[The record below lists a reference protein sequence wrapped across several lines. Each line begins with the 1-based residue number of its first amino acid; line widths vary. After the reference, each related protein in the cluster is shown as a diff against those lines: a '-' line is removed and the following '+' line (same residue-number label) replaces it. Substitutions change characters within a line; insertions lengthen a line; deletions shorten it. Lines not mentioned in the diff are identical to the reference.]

1 MAKASVTMKKANLRR
16 RRRILKDDSADNLG
30 KTATHARM
38 KVQIVLP
45 DGSRLGP
52 GKIMLLETID
62 SEGSLV
68 RAARKLK
75 ISYRHAWLYMQ
86 QINTAFSEA
95 AVLTPNNGQGGGP
108 SQLSDFGRSLIRHY
122 RALEEEARTASVRQL
137 EWLDR
142 HRAHT
147 EAANS

>member
-1 MAKASVTMKKANLRR
+1 VTKAASTMKRASLRR
-16 RRRILKDDSADNLG
+16 RPRILTDDKAKPQGDEACS
-30 KTATHARM
+30 RI

-52 GKIMLLETID
+52 GKIMLLETIH

-86 QINTAFSEA
+86 QINKAFSEA
-95 AVLTPNNGQGGGP
+95 AVHTPNSGHGGGP
-108 SQLSDFGRSLIRHY
+108 SQLSKFGKDLITQY
-122 RALEEEARTASVRQL
+122 RALEREARSAGARQL

-142 HRAHT
+142 HRADKGAP
-147 EAANS
+147 E

>member
-1 MAKASVTMKKANLRR
+1 MAKASTKMKKANLRR
-16 RRRILKDDSADNLG
+16 RRILTDDSA
-30 KTATHARM
+30 KAESETPHARV
-38 KVQIVLP
+38 KVQVVLP

-52 GKIMLLETID
+52 GKIMLLENID

-108 SQLSDFGRSLIRHY
+108 SQLSDFGRTLIQQY
-122 RALEEEARTASVRQL
+122 RALEAEARHASARRL

-142 HRAHT
+142 HRAPT
-147 EAANS
+147 QTTNS